1 MRRTEVFEM
10 LSRLLQFKTIKD
22 SQGNEYVLF
31 AENKLSDPIEGI
43 EDRTA
48 FEAVENHIHILKD
61 IKRKEF
67 DKLGSSAKA
76 VGEVVFNKLQLTC
89 PDKKFVVYVSLKLGD
104 SMIVRFHQVWDGEE
118 PYYDVTSFNSNRQ
131 KMYCFY

>member
-76 VGEVVFNKLQLTC
+76 VGEVVFNKLQLAY